1 MYIREYI
8 REEVIE
14 MEDLEDL
21 YIAFV
26 EEPDTETL
34 KRLLNKIIRKI
45 EEIENDIIDLDVAL
59 TYLEEEI
66 KQMR

>member
-1 MYIREYI
+1 
-8 REEVIE
+8 VIE

>member
-1 MYIREYI
+1 
-8 REEVIE
+8 

-26 EEPDTETL
+26 KEPDIETL
-34 KRLLNKIIRKI
+34 KRLLNEIIRKI
-45 EEIENDIIDLDVAL
+45 EEIENYIIDLDVAL
-59 TYLEEEI
+59 THLEEEI

>member
-1 MYIREYI
+1 
-8 REEVIE
+8 